1 MGHPIPSIPGS
12 NLGAHQFISWFLPSR
27 LDRSHQFRGFLSE
40 SLHLSASGKG
50 KQGGM
55 GGLDDS
61 HVINQIQCS
70 RSESNKG
77 VGCLG
82 PLPAT
87 HA

>member
-27 LDRSHQFRGFLSE
+27 LDRSPKFRGLLGE
-40 SLHLSASGKG
+40 SLLLSAAGKG
-50 KQGGM
+50 RQGGM

-61 HVINQIQCS
+61 HVTNQIQCS
-70 RSESNKG
+70 RSELYKG